1 MFKLIKS
8 LLKKE
13 PNVKSKTILQFLF
26 YDENEDLESISVY
39 VDNKKEAKEYC
50 RNVFLMNAH
59 LLVEE
64 LVSNIE
70 KETEIIDKELEKD
83 NNFNYCGIKRIHV
96 IIYDGLVD
104 GIEKNVY
111 EDVIKKLY

>member
-1 MFKLIKS
+1 MIKKIIS
-8 LLKKE
+8 LLKKKE
-13 PNVKSKTILQFLF
+13 HHSRTIIQFLF

-39 VDNKKEAKEYC
+39 VDNKKEAKKYC

-64 LVSNIE
+64 LVSSIE

-83 NNFNYCGIKRIHV
+83 NNFNYCGVKRIHV
-96 IIYDGLVD
+96 IICEGLID
-104 GIEKNVY
+104 GIEENVY